1 MTASDGPL
9 EEKGNLS
16 IHRSYITEW
25 VPMPEAQL
33 VSNLW
38 PTSSNHPLETLQ
50 PFFIMATP
58 TILKIPKVVLQA
70 ILKECRTWYHPSV
83 KNKGAAPIDFG
94 TYSDFHLRLD
104 YVKYLPV
111 LLTCRTF
118 HRIAAPLAYEC
129 VSLVSPVLHG
139 QERRPSFP
147 EHYTMSPRRDSGRI
161 YSSLSDQLH
170 IIIIINYSPQGIERS
185 LTTLTCQLQP
195 NIAGSC
201 RALSIDPRLPV
212 T

>member
-1 MTASDGPL
+1 MVASDGPL
-9 EEKGNLS
+9 EEKVNLS
-16 IHRSYITEW
+16 SHRSYITGW

-33 VSNLW
+33 LCTLW
-38 PTSSNHPLETLQ
+38 PASSGHPLETLQ
-50 PFFIMATP
+50 PFIIMAQP
-58 TILKIPKVVLQA
+58 TILKIPEEVLQA

-83 KNKGAAPIDFG
+83 KNNDAAPIDFG

-118 HRIAAPLAYEC
+118 LRIALPLAYEC

-139 QERRPSFP
+139 QERRPPFP
-147 EHYTMSPRRDSGRI
+147 EHYTMLPRRDSGRI

-170 IIIIINYSPQGIERS
+170 IIIINYSPQGIERS
-185 LTTLTCQLQP
+185 LTTLTCQSRP
-195 NIAGSC
+195 KIAGSC